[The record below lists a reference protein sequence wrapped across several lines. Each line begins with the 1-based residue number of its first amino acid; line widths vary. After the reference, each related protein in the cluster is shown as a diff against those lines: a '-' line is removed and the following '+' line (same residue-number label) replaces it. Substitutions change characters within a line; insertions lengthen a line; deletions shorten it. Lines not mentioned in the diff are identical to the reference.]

1 MIDIQKILKSSNIKY
16 KKNILL
22 KDFTTTKVGGPAKYL
37 VTAKKQEELVKIF
50 NLVKKNKIDYLIIG
64 AGSNLL
70 ISDKGFNGIVIL
82 NKVAGILLKDEK
94 IVVKSG
100 TFLFKLVIFSA
111 KNGFTGIEELMGIP
125 GTVGG
130 AIYGNAG
137 AYGKSTS
144 DFLIRVKVTDG
155 DKPYWILKK
164 DLEFSYRDS
173 NFKKDK
179 RLILKA
185 EFKLRKEDKGII
197 ERNLK
202 KILKGRQKKYKEG
215 IYCPGSFFKNI
226 EAKNL
231 PKSILS
237 KIPEEKII
245 YGKIPA
251 GFLLESVS
259 AKGLKIGKIEVSKK
273 HANFFVNK
281 GGGTAKD
288 FYNLAMLLRKRV
300 LDKYGI
306 SLEPEVQVIGFNKNI
321 KNIAIIGFGLE
332 GKDLVK
338 YFINKGYDIS
348 VFDSKEE
355 KELEISKDFKN
366 VHFVTGKNYL
376 SGNLNIFEKIYRS
389 PGVYRYKRKLVEAEK
404 NGVTLSSATQ
414 LFFDECPGKIIAV
427 TGTKG
432 KGTTSTLIYNILKKS
447 GKDVFLVG
455 NIGKPFLEIL
465 PKLNSKS
472 WVVMELSSFQL
483 IDLKKSPH
491 IAVVLNITEDHLD
504 WHKNR
509 EEYIDS
515 KKNILNFQSKKDFA
529 VINSDYQI
537 SKSFKNITK
546 AKVYLTS
553 VKKEVNGCYVKGKNI
568 VLNVKTEKNIVAD
581 VGKLILKGKHN
592 WENVNSA
599 ILAAYLAGANI
610 QSIKEETFSFR
621 GLEHRLE
628 FVRTFKGIGFYND
641 SFATG
646 PQPTIAAINSFSD
659 PLTLILGGYDKG
671 LNYSGLIDEINKYK
685 NELKVILIGDLQEK
699 IYGLLSKSFT
709 KENIFKLNKSNMQ
722 EIIKKAI
729 QITPKKG
736 IILLSPA
743 AASFDMF
750 KNYKE
755 RGILFKKAVLELK

>member
-1 MIDIQKILKSSNIKY
+1 
-16 KKNILL
+16 
-22 KDFTTTKVGGPAKYL
+22 
-37 VTAKKQEELVKIF
+37 
-50 NLVKKNKIDYLIIG
+50 
-64 AGSNLL
+64 
-70 ISDKGFNGIVIL
+70 IL
-82 NKVAGILLKDEK
+82 NKVTGLFLKDEK
-94 IVVKSG
+94 IIVNSG
-100 TFLFKLVIFSA
+100 TFLFQLVIFSV
-111 KNGFTGIEELMGIP
+111 KNCFTGMEKLMGIP

-137 AYGKSTS
+137 AYSKSTS

-155 DKPYWILKK
+155 DKPYWISKK

-179 RLILKA
+179 RLILEA
-185 EFKLRKEDKGII
+185 EFKLKKEEKGIV
-197 ERNLK
+197 ESNLN
-202 KILKGRQKKYKEG
+202 KILKDRQRKYKEG

-226 EAKNL
+226 EVKDL
-231 PKSILS
+231 SKSILS
-237 KIPEEKII
+237 KIPKEKIV

-251 GFLLESVS
+251 GYLLESVS
-259 AKGLKIGKIEVSKK
+259 SKGLKIGNIEVSKE
-273 HANFFVNK
+273 HANFFINK

-288 FYNLAMLLRKRV
+288 FYDLAMLLRKKV
-300 LDKYGI
+300 FDKYGI
-306 SLEPEVQVIGFNKNI
+306 SLEPEVQVIGFEKNI

-338 YFINKGYDIS
+338 YFINKGYDIT
-348 VFDSKEE
+348 VFDNKEE

-376 SGNLNIFEKIYRS
+376 SGNLNVFETIYRS

-404 NGVTLSSATQ
+404 NGITISSATQ

-432 KGTTSTLIYNILKKS
+432 KGTTSTLIYNILKKY

-491 IAVVLNITEDHLD
+491 IAIVLNITEDHLD

-515 KKNILNFQSKKDFA
+515 KKNILIYQSKKDFA
-529 VINSDYQI
+529 VINSDYKI
-537 SKSFKNITK
+537 SESFKNITK

-568 VLNVKTEKNIVAD
+568 VLNIDKKKSA
-581 VGKLILKGKHN
+581 VGNVEKLILRGKHN
-592 WENVNSA
+592 WENINSA
-599 ILAAYLAGANI
+599 ILAAFLAGAKL
-610 QSIKEETFSFR
+610 QSIKEETFSFK

-628 FVRTFKGIGFYND
+628 FVRTFKGVSFYND

-646 PQPTIAAINSFSD
+646 PQPTIAAINSFNE

-671 LNYSGLIDEINKYK
+671 LNYIGLIDEINEYK
-685 NELKVILIGDLQEK
+685 NKLKVILIGDLQEK
-699 IYGLLSKSFT
+699 IYELLSKSFP
-709 KENIFKLNKSNMQ
+709 KKKIFKLDKSNMQ
-722 EIIKKAI
+722 EIIKKAVK
-729 QITPKKG
+729 ITASKG

-755 RGILFKKAVLELK
+755 RGMLFKKAVLELK